1 MSFRDL
7 RSFTEVMKA
16 LGYPRLIS
24 MENFRLPNFELVAD
38 CIYWLVK
45 RYYPECDISDEIST
59 EADRVKF
66 LQSVAQVMLT
76 KARMKL
82 NIKRLYSADGFAVRE
97 LLKVATLLYK
107 ATVKATDEEEDSSEA
122 VDFHST
128 LKGFD
133 AKQIKGCA
141 TEIVRSG
148 AALYD
153 AMAQE
158 QELREYRARAVAGHL
173 DTDYVHRCIQEAISQ
188 VEDHVR
194 TLEVQME
201 DLEKTERTIDAKIE
215 KKKQELERSEKR
227 LSTLQ
232 SVRPAYMDEYERLQ
246 GELQILYAQYL
257 DRFRNLEFLENE
269 LEMYYRA
276 EQHKMEESDRR
287 LKKMQKRLAEE
298 ELRILR
304 GEQEVDESRM
314 SEFDDSED
322 DVDSELSDDQDV
334 SSKAKP
340 DMKSTMRREAMNT
353 SIRGPAAAGGP
364 QAKSMPVKNLDNG
377 RQVMGSL
384 TGGGDFDDDDGSLDE
399 DDGEDDGQLS
409 LGGSEGGGGG
419 GAPPRIDDDDDLGI
433 PDDEEPNSEDDNF

>member
-16 LGYPRLIS
+16 LGYPRLVS

-38 CIYWLVK
+38 CLYWLVK
-45 RYYPECDISDEIST
+45 RYYPECDISDEISK
-59 EADRVKF
+59 EQDRVNF

-82 NIKRLYSADGFAVRE
+82 NIKRLYSADGYAVKE

-107 ATVKATDEEEDSSEA
+107 ATLKATDEEEDSSEV
-122 VDFHST
+122 VDFNSA

-133 AKQIKGCA
+133 AKQIKQCA

-148 AALYD
+148 AALFD

-158 QELREYRARAVAGHL
+158 QELREYRARALASHL
-173 DTDYVHRCIQEAISQ
+173 DTDYVQRCIQEAIAQ

-201 DLEKTERTIDAKIE
+201 DLEKTERAIDAKIE
-215 KKKQELERSEKR
+215 KKKLELERSETR
-227 LSTLQ
+227 LNTLQ
-232 SVRPAYMDEYERLQ
+232 KVRPAYMDEYERLQ

-269 LEMYYRA
+269 LEMYYSL
-276 EQHKMEESDRR
+276 EQHKMEESERR

-304 GEQEVDESRM
+304 GEQEVDPARLSDME
-314 SEFDDSED
+314 DSEED
-322 DVDSELSDDQDV
+322 MDSELSDEDV
-334 SSKAKP
+334 APSK
-340 DMKSTMRREAMNT
+340 DMKSTLRRNSGGQSMNT
-353 SIRGPAAAGGP
+353 SSRGGGGGSR
-364 QAKSMPVKNLDNG
+364 QIMQVNNDGG

-384 TGGGDFDDDDGSLDE
+384 APTDFDDDEEGSLDE
-399 DDGEDDGQLS
+399 DDGEDELS
-409 LGGSEGGGGG
+409 MGNGSEGEGGGM
-419 GAPPRIDDDDDLGI
+419 PDQIHDDEEDLIDDDN
-433 PDDEEPNSEDDNF
+433 NSDGNF